1 MSWVVAYR
9 DQDGR
14 RNNKG
19 FVTREDAKAFL
30 TLVEGESSAIHT
42 PEHASIT
49 AAKAADLWLTTGEL
63 ERLERGNSANIAI
76 TSACTS
82 CRSSAA

>member
-1 MSWVVAYR
+1 VSWVVAYR

-30 TLVEGESSAIHT
+30 TLVEGEIVRGIHT

-49 AAKAADLWLTTGEL
+49 AAKAADLWLIWRDNQDEDVASISMRMPPG
-63 ERLERGNSANIAI
+63 S
-76 TSACTS
+76 
-82 CRSSAA
+82 